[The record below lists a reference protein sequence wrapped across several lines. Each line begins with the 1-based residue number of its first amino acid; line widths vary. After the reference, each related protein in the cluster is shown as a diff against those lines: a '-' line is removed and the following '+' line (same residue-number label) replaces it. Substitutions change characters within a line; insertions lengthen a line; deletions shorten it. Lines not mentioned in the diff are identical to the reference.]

1 MIKTNLQIGKIKG
14 STLSAVSE
22 IYKQSGISGFYVGYF
37 SLIMREIP
45 FSSIQYPFY
54 EFLKGLAVSFESS
67 RNKIAKEKVVIGGI
81 QLALIGSV
89 AGSFS
94 GLVVTPLDVLKTR

>member
-1 MIKTNLQIGKIKG
+1 
-14 STLSAVSE
+14 
-22 IYKQSGISGFYVGYF
+22 
-37 SLIMREIP
+37 MREIP

-54 EFLKGLAVSFESS
+54 EFLKSLAVSFESS
-67 RNKIAKEKVVIGGI
+67 RQNIPKEKVILGGF
-81 QLALIGSV
+81 QVAVIGSV